1 MNNKVLIGIVVVL
14 AVAGGAYYFATT
26 RSQSVE
32 PVSQGMPVPGSENS
46 GNEMVVANDPAMNG
60 RWQSTEDAKFMRE
73 FRADGTVVDTYEG
86 NASATTMGTY
96 MVIDPAAETGLP
108 VPAANLAG
116 MTIIKTTWSNGVI
129 MYFGVN
135 SLTESDL
142 KLVNLSGRG
151 NILIFTK
158 VN

>member
-1 MNNKVLIGIVVVL
+1 MSNKALIGFIVVLVV
-14 AVAGGAYYFATT
+14 AVGAYYFATT
-26 RSQSVE
+26 RLKIE
-32 PVSQGMPVPGSENS
+32 APVSQGMPVLGGENS
-46 GNEMVVANDPAMNG
+46 GNEMVVENDPLVNG
-60 RWQSTEDAKFMRE
+60 TWKSTEDSKFTRE

-86 NASATTMGTY
+86 DASATSMGTY
-96 MVIDPAAETGLP
+96 MVVDPARETGIP

-116 MTIIKTTWSNGVI
+116 MTIIKTTWANGDV

-151 NILIFTK
+151 NILMFTK
-158 VN
+158 VQ